1 MKKTILAI
9 AAFIFAAGVYA
20 QDKPA
25 TQTKPAATSTQP
37 ASAKPAAAQAKP
49 AQPATMT
56 ATPAAQAATPAAP
69 DNPNAPEFKFD
80 VEEYNFGTIKQ
91 GDKVTYDFK
100 FANSGKEALVIS
112 EAHGSCGCTVP
123 QWPKEPV
130 AKGAKAEIHVEFN
143 SAGKQGMQ
151 DKTVTITSNA
161 KGGAKVLHLKGN
173 VEAPPPAPVDNT
185 AKPAGDKK

>member
-9 AAFIFAAGVYA
+9 AALLFAAGVYA
-20 QDKPA
+20 QDKKAAGSSTPTTQNGSATIQSTPA
-25 TQTKPAATSTQP
+25 TQMAAP
-37 ASAKPAAAQAKP
+37 
-49 AQPATMT
+49 
-56 ATPAAQAATPAAP
+56 QAAPP
-69 DNPNAPEFKFD
+69 VKDDPNAPDFKFD

-100 FANSGKEALVIS
+100 FANAGKDALVIS

-123 QWPKEPV
+123 TWPKEPV
-130 AKGAKAEIHVEFN
+130 AKGAKGVIHVEFN

-151 DKTVTITSNA
+151 DKTVTLTSNA

-173 VEAPPPAPVDNT
+173 VEVPPPAPADNT
-185 AKPAGDKK
+185 AKPAEKK

>member
-1 MKKTILAI
+1 MKRTILAI
-9 AAFIFAAGVYA
+9 AAFLFTAGVYA
-20 QDKPA
+20 QDKAASQPTQSKAAQTTAPAQPMKAAPAQTTAAPAPA
-25 TQTKPAATSTQP
+25 TQTT
-37 ASAKPAAAQAKP
+37 
-49 AQPATMT
+49 
-56 ATPAAQAATPAAP
+56 TPAA
-69 DNPNAPEFKFD
+69 DNPNAPEFKFE

-100 FANSGKEALVIS
+100 FANTGKDALVIS

-130 AKGAKAEIHVEFN
+130 AKGAKANIHVEFN
-143 SAGKQGMQ
+143 SAGKSGMQ

-161 KGGAKVLHLKGN
+161 KGGQKVLHLKGN

-185 AKPAGDKK
+185 PKPAEKK